1 MGIKEEGEREGNDK
15 SAATDRDI
23 DAIQVSKYMTK
34 TVTTASLD
42 QTIQSVCK
50 IMNENNLGGLVIVK
64 RGVRGN
70 EPVGIITER
79 DIIRKIGEVELFT
92 TQTSIR
98 ELMSKNL
105 ISIKPD
111 NTISDAIE
119 LMHGNNIRRLPVI
132 DNDGKMVGIIT
143 DKDILK
149 AAARKGTIVTAYIP
163 EEFNVEDQDTQ

>member
-1 MGIKEEGEREGNDK
+1 MGIEEEREHK
-15 SAATDRDI
+15 SATSTDRNI
-23 DAIQVSKYMTK
+23 DTLPVSKFMTK
-34 TVTTASLD
+34 TVMTVNLD
-42 QTIQSVCK
+42 QTVQSACK
-50 IMNENNLGGLVIVK
+50 IMNENNLGSIVIVK
-64 RGVRGN
+64 RGINGN

-79 DIIRKIGEVELFT
+79 DIIRKIGAVDLFT

-98 ELMSKNL
+98 ELMSNNL

-149 AAARKGTIVTAYIP
+149 ALARKKSSIVTAYVP
-163 EEFNVEDQDTQ
+163 KEFDVED

>member
-1 MGIKEEGEREGNDK
+1 MGIEEDK
-15 SAATDRDI
+15 SAAGDI
-23 DAIQVSKYMTK
+23 DTIPVSNFMTK
-34 TVTTASLD
+34 TVMTATLD

-50 IMNENNLGGLVIVK
+50 IMNENNLGGIVIVK
-64 RGVRGN
+64 RGVSGN

-79 DIIRKIGEVELFT
+79 DIIRKIGEADLFT
-92 TQTSIR
+92 TQTPIR
-98 ELMSKNL
+98 ELVSTNL

-111 NTISDAIE
+111 NTISDAIG

-149 AAARKGTIVTAYIP
+149 AAARKKSSITTAYVP
-163 EEFNVEDQDTQ
+163 KEFDVGD

>member
-1 MGIKEEGEREGNDK
+1 
-15 SAATDRDI
+15 
-23 DAIQVSKYMTK
+23 MTK
-34 TVTTASLD
+34 IVMTANVD

-50 IMNENNLGGLVIVK
+50 TMNDNNLGGLVIVK
-64 RGVRGN
+64 RGISGN

-79 DIIRKIGEVELFT
+79 DIIRKIGEIDLFT
-92 TQTSIR
+92 TQTPIR
-98 ELMSKNL
+98 ELMGNNL
-105 ISIKPD
+105 VTIKPT

-149 AAARKGTIVTAYIP
+149 VAATKSSIVTAYVP
-163 EEFNVEDQDTQ
+163 KEFDVED